1 LDINH
6 PGTIEITDKRKMVLW
21 NIDAYNCAI
30 IRKDTASGETLY
42 NQNKDPAS
50 NKNMFPPVSR

>member
-1 LDINH
+1 
-6 PGTIEITDKRKMVLW
+6 MVLW

-50 NKNMFPPVSR
+50 NKDMSPPVSRWTQM